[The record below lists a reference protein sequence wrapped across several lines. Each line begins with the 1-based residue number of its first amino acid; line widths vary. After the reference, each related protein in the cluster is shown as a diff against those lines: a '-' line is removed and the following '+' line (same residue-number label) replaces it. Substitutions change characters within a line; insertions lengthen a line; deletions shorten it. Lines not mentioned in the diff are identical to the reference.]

1 MTTMGHL
8 ARSAIL
14 QYCILALEVV
24 VAAMAAVQR
33 DVYDEAGLTSAMLAA
48 QPTIIFVRSHIDLV
62 GELPQVS
69 AGADISIV
77 GLCGPSGQEACVIDA
92 DTDGNGY
99 ADDQRMFVV
108 TGGRLTIANLH
119 LRNGY
124 AQRETPYDPYVDHKA
139 EVGDGGGGLL
149 FVLGGDV
156 LVVGCILSDGVAII
170 GGAIYVNELT
180 APATVTINGCEFSRN
195 MAVGKWGAI
204 LVAAGVFKMDNCLV
218 SLNTAN
224 SLDQSVLDQLDAYTD
239 LSEEYTD
246 LSEETKGMGGGILAV
261 GGSIEIRN
269 TAIIGNEATLGGGFC
284 FVTAAHPVVL
294 YGVRVDENVAVAAPG
309 GFTYVSGEM
318 RQSSF
323 TNNHVKPR
331 TGGGSYSFNGMAFLM
346 FMGAAPA
353 SRRRGFRRLLDGV
366 DESAYT
372 WLLARVHISDHTA
385 DTMEPAVGAQQGVL
399 RMFECTFAGNTGN
412 LVNNDVEVHMGLGLM
427 RRIDYCPAPANFAVS
442 CTPPA

>member
-1 MTTMGHL
+1 MLSFATKSANPSPPGPPPL
-8 ARSAIL
+8 APPPPPPHPRIRTHA
-14 QYCILALEVV
+14 
-24 VAAMAAVQR
+24 AAVQR

-195 MAVGKWGAI
+195 MAESGGAI

-224 SLDQSVLDQLDAYTD
+224 
-239 LSEEYTD
+239 
-246 LSEETKGMGGGILAV
+246 
-261 GGSIEIRN
+261 
-269 TAIIGNEATLGGGFC
+269 ATLGGGFC

-294 YGVRVDENVAVAAPG
+294 YGVRVDENVA
-309 GFTYVSGEM
+309 
-318 RQSSF
+318 
-323 TNNHVKPR
+323 PR

-385 DTMEPAVGAQQGVL
+385 DNGTARRRATRRAAYV
-399 RMFECTFAGNTGN
+399 RMHVCGKHWEFGE
-412 LVNNDVEVHMGLGLM
+412 
-427 RRIDYCPAPANFAVS
+427 
-442 CTPPA
+442 